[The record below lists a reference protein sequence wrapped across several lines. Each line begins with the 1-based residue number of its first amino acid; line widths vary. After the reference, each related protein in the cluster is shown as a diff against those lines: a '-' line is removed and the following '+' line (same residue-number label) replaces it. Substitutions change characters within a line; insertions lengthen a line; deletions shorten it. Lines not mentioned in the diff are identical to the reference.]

1 MSITIGSGNIL
12 VVQRQ
17 GNGSYRI
24 YIGLKV
30 AEDFFRGAGAGG
42 IDLTDLDSTRDVLL
56 TKFFAD
62 WADEYKDLIRHSTD
76 LRPWPLYTL
85 SADDLGWKSVPGL
98 TLAGDAAHLAVPN
111 GEGVNQA
118 MADALK
124 LATAIEKHG
133 MDNLDAAVREYEQE
147 MFPRG
152 IASIQEGLA
161 MTGVMFGQEG
171 PEAFL
176 SLMSGLMAGGGQ
188 GEGA

>member
-24 YIGLKV
+24 YIGLAV
-30 AEDFFRGAGAGG
+30 AEDFLRGG
-42 IDLTDLDSTRDVLL
+42 IDLTDLDSTRSVLL

-85 SADDLGWKSVPGL
+85 SADDLDWKSVSGL

-124 LATAIEKHG
+124 LATEIEKHG
-133 MDNLDAAVREYEQE
+133 MENFDAAVREYEKE

-152 IASIQEGLA
+152 ISSIEEGLA

-171 PEAFL
+171 PEAFM
-176 SLMSGLMAGGGQ
+176 SLMSGLMPGGGQ
-188 GEGA
+188 GDGP